1 MVYGRCNLINQDFL
15 DDLEFYK
22 KHKIGMINASPL
34 VMGLLNNRCNP
45 PEWHIAPK
53 MVKEACKKAA
63 QGTILN
69 CAYCCILMH
78 PDKYK

>member
-34 VMGLLNNRCNP
+34 VMGLLNNGCNP
-45 PEWHIAPK
+45 PKWHIAPK